1 MKKQDKYDILKIKK
15 EISGMTNLLL
25 KLFIKNSGDTKN
37 PKVREAYG
45 KLSGTVGI
53 VLNAL
58 LFVIKFLAGTI
69 SGSISI
75 TADALNNLSDASTSV
90 ISLIGFKLSGKTADS
105 EHPYGHARYEYL
117 AGLGICVMIL
127 VIGIELLKSGI
138 SKIINP
144 TDVSFSKITAIVLI
158 SSIIIKLWLFLFNS
172 RLGAAISSDTLK
184 ATAHDSR
191 NDCLSTAAVLIAA
204 IVSSLTSLQL
214 DGYMAVGVSVFIL
227 ISGVELLRS
236 TINPLLGQAPDKE
249 LVSYVQEKIMSYP
262 GVLGTHDLMVHD
274 YGPGR
279 QFASVHVEMA
289 AEADVLECHDVLDN
303 IERDFM
309 REINLH
315 MVVHLDPIITND
327 DKVHNFRLWL
337 SDEIKTINNSLSIH
351 DLRMVVGKT
360 HTNVIFDCVVPH
372 DLNITHSELKHKIS
386 TLVQKTY
393 HDYFC
398 VITIDTDF
406 APINR

>member
-1 MKKQDKYDILKIKK
+1 
-15 EISGMTNLLL
+15 MTKLLT
-25 KLFIKNSGDTKN
+25 KLFIKNNTDTKN

-53 VLNAL
+53 IGNVC
-58 LFVIKFLAGTI
+58 LFIIKFLAGTL
-69 SGSISI
+69 SNSISI

-117 AGLGICVMIL
+117 AGLFVCVMIL
-127 VIGIELLKSGI
+127 VIGIELLKSGVN
-138 SKIINP
+138 KIINP
-144 TDVSFSKITAIVLI
+144 EDVSFSMLTAIILI
-158 SSIIIKLWLFLFNS
+158 SSIIVKLWLFLFNS
-172 RLGAAISSDTLK
+172 GLGSAINSDTLK
-184 ATAHDSR
+184 ATAQDSR
-191 NDCLSTAAVLIAA
+191 NDCLATSAVLIAA
-204 IVSSLTSLQL
+204 IISHLTNLQL
-214 DGYMAVGVSVFIL
+214 DGFMAVGVSVFIL
-227 ISGVELLRS
+227 ISGIELLKT
-236 TINPLLGQAPDKE
+236 TINPLLGQAPDTE
-249 LVSYVQEKIMSYP
+249 LVAFVQKKILSYP

-289 AEADVLECHDVLDN
+289 AEADVLECHDILDN

-309 REINLH
+309 EEINLH

-337 SDEIKTINNSLSIH
+337 SDEIKTINKKLSIH
-351 DLRMVVGKT
+351 DLRMVVGKS

-372 DLNITHSELKHKIS
+372 EFNMSHSELKHKIC
-386 TLVQKTY
+386 TLVQSRY
-393 HDYFC
+393 PDYFC

-406 APINR
+406 APINN